1 LALRVASGHCLK
13 SYPSPCTLSH
23 FFSELLIAWG
33 SAYARLV
40 SAVQVVPVASHVW
53 PRYGT
58 SRNIAGMT
66 FVKITT
72 EQVVAEDDAEAV
84 TELMNVAVAGV
95 AELLTVYDSV
105 VASVNTT
112 EPENAAEI
120 ARP

>member
-1 LALRVASGHCLK
+1 MK
-13 SYPSPCTLSH
+13 
-23 FFSELLIAWG
+23 
-33 SAYARLV
+33 
-40 SAVQVVPVASHVW
+40 
-53 PRYGT
+53 
-58 SRNIAGMT
+58 

-95 AELLTVYDSV
+95 AEQLTVYDSV

-112 EPENAAEI
+112 EPENPAEV

>member
-1 LALRVASGHCLK
+1 MLASSPPSRWSQSLVVYGHD
-13 SYPSPCTLSH
+13 
-23 FFSELLIAWG
+23 I
-33 SAYARLV
+33 
-40 SAVQVVPVASHVW
+40 
-53 PRYGT
+53 GT
-58 SRNIAGMT
+58 SRKIAGMK

-95 AELLTVYDSV
+95 AEQLTVYDSV

-112 EPENAAEI
+112 EPENPAEV

>member
-1 LALRVASGHCLK
+1 VAQRTACLV
-13 SYPSPCTLSH
+13 
-23 FFSELLIAWG
+23 
-33 SAYARLV
+33 V
-40 SAVQVVPVASHVW
+40 SAAQVAPVASLVR

-58 SRNIAGMT
+58 SRKIEGMK

-95 AELLTVYDSV
+95 AERLTVYDSV

-112 EPENAAEI
+112 EPENPVEI

>member
-1 LALRVASGHCLK
+1 MK
-13 SYPSPCTLSH
+13 
-23 FFSELLIAWG
+23 
-33 SAYARLV
+33 
-40 SAVQVVPVASHVW
+40 
-53 PRYGT
+53 
-58 SRNIAGMT
+58 

-105 VASVNTT
+105 VASVNTA
-112 EPENAAEI
+112 EPENVAEI

>member
-1 LALRVASGHCLK
+1 MK
-13 SYPSPCTLSH
+13 
-23 FFSELLIAWG
+23 
-33 SAYARLV
+33 
-40 SAVQVVPVASHVW
+40 
-53 PRYGT
+53 
-58 SRNIAGMT
+58 

-105 VASVNTT
+105 VASVNTA
-112 EPENAAEI
+112 EPENAAEV

>member
-1 LALRVASGHCLK
+1 MN
-13 SYPSPCTLSH
+13 Y
-23 FFSELLIAWG
+23 
-33 SAYARLV
+33 
-40 SAVQVVPVASHVW
+40 
-53 PRYGT
+53 
-58 SRNIAGMT
+58 
-66 FVKITT
+66 VKITT

-105 VASVNTT
+105 VASVNTA